1 MNKIPLTLLCWLLP
15 LNVMAT
21 CNDAI
26 DKSTPDSRFTV
37 NGDGTA
43 TDKQTGLTWMRC
55 SIGQT
60 WQAGSCI
67 GNVSG
72 HTWQQALTLAKAHDF
87 AGKNDWRL
95 PNIKELSSIVEV
107 SCINPAI
114 NSVIFPNTASVSW
127 SSSPYANS
135 NYGAWDV
142 NFSYGYDGNGY
153 KLNGSHVRL
162 VRGGQ

>member
-1 MNKIPLTLLCWLLP
+1 MNKIPLTLLYWLLP

-37 NGDGTA
+37 NGDETA

-114 NSVIFPNTASVSW
+114 NSVIFPNTASLYW
-127 SSSPYANS
+127 SSSPLANDDS
-135 NYGAWDV
+135 GAWSVLFDDG
-142 NFSYGYDGNGY
+142 YGGGYSKDGG
-153 KLNGSHVRL
+153 KHVRL

>member
-60 WQAGSCI
+60 WKAGSCI
-67 GNVSG
+67 GSVSG
-72 HTWQQALTLAKAHDF
+72 HTWQQALTLAKAHAF
-87 AGKNDWRL
+87 AGENDWRL
-95 PNIKELSSIVEV
+95 PNIKELNSIVEV

-114 NSVIFPNTASVSW
+114 NSVIFPNTASDYW
-127 SSSPYANS
+127 SSSPYAHD
-135 NYGAWDV
+135 YDGAWNV
-142 NFSYGYDGNGY
+142 NFYFGYDYYDN
-153 KLNGSHVRL
+153 KNDDFHVRL